1 MTRVVIVD
9 DQQLIRE
16 GLKTVLSLKEGI
28 QVVGIASDGKEA
40 LEVARREQAEIVL
53 MDIRMPRVDGIEGTR
68 LIRNYLPQTKVL
80 ILTTFDDVDLIFQA
94 LNEGASGYLLKD
106 MEIDAIY
113 QAILT
118 VKAGGM
124 VLPPELTTKMVAQF
138 KQLESTHSHSKKQPT
153 LPEGITEREY
163 EVLKLLGLGLNNRE
177 IAERLFIAE
186 GTVKNYVSNL
196 ISKLGLRDRT
206 QLAIFA
212 VKNEISP

>member
-9 DQQLIRE
+9 DQELIRE
-16 GLKTVLSLKEGI
+16 GLKIVLSLKEGI
-28 QVVGIASDGKEA
+28 QVVGTASDGKEA
-40 LEVARREQAEIVL
+40 LEVAKREQAEIVL

-68 LIRNYLPQTKVL
+68 LIRSHLPQTKVL
-80 ILTTFDDVDLIFQA
+80 ILTTFDDIDLIFQA

-106 MEIDAIY
+106 MEVEAIY

-124 VLPPELTTKMVAQF
+124 VLPPDLTKKMVVQF
-138 KQLESTHSHSKKQPT
+138 KQWEKSRSHSVKQPP
-153 LPEGITEREY
+153 LPEGITDREY

-186 GTVKNYVSNL
+186 GTVKNHVSSL
-196 ISKLGLRDRT
+196 IAKLGLRDRT
-206 QLAIFA
+206 QVAIFA